1 MTLNLEYALLIVQ
14 VIHVRFL
21 GQEVLLVA
29 YMERYNWEV
38 GLVIVI
44 VTETLILALCI
55 DVTEHLLGEKA
66 AQLLKCL
73 VRSYYIR
80 VPSVDDSC
88 I

>member
-55 DVTEHLLGEKA
+55 DVTEHLFGEKA

-80 VPSVDDSC
+80 VPSVDDCC